1 MVLQRL
7 WLQLLMV
14 TLMLYTHYYRMMLLL
29 ILKTKYVHY
38 AIISH
43 IILYFTLPILM
54 YTQNGAT
61 ALMMA
66 TATGN
71 IEIVQVLLQHKGD
84 VNIQDAVS
92 T

>member
-1 MVLQRL
+1 
-7 WLQLLMV
+7 
-14 TLMLYTHYYRMMLLL
+14 
-29 ILKTKYVHY
+29 
-38 AIISH
+38 
-43 IILYFTLPILM
+43 M